1 MASPPCAVSCG
12 CWGPISLWNFCRTSG
27 TWTSCVGR
35 EERMRTLPT
44 GQRAGPDR
52 RGHSPAAGRARGV
65 ARTAGPVCHV
75 CITRHWFF
83 CRGLALQ
90 PFILCFAVGPNG
102 FEKFCY
108 SPVTPEAN
116 VRIDF
121 TCTGLH
127 HLSRAGAVRA
137 KAKWKAIHTKL
148 LRQPLLSAGRGGGGC
163 GRAQS
168 PAPREQRSSCTR
180 RPAAR
185 NRTIPEQRVLPR
197 YHTGWQEVP
206 LDKNKSINT
215 TLHKACLWKKPQL
228 FPVWDKHWK

>member
-1 MASPPCAVSCG
+1 MWLFRAHFSVKLLSHK
-12 CWGPISLWNFCRTSG
+12 WHVNFLREGERKRGKYDAPSTTSG
-27 TWTSCVGR
+27 PRQEHVLTPKCG
-35 EERMRTLPT
+35 ERTDS
-44 GQRAGPDR
+44 GK
-52 RGHSPAAGRARGV
+52 
-65 ARTAGPVCHV
+65 RTAGLVCHV

-148 LRQPLLSAGRGGGGC
+148 LRQALLSA
-163 GRAQS
+163 
-168 PAPREQRSSCTR
+168 R
-180 RPAAR
+180 RRRLGLPAAAGAR
-185 NRTIPEQRVLPR
+185 ALPGDAVLPPCVRPPRAVGLPGMEENAQVPPEQGVLLC
-197 YHTGWQEVP
+197 Y
-206 LDKNKSINT
+206 
-215 TLHKACLWKKPQL
+215 LW
-228 FPVWDKHWK
+228 

>member
-1 MASPPCAVSCG
+1 MWLFRAHFSVKLLSHKWHVNFLHEGERKRCKYYPHGTEGPRQKRVLTLKCG
-12 CWGPISLWNFCRTSG
+12 ECTDFVR
-27 TWTSCVGR
+27 
-35 EERMRTLPT
+35 
-44 GQRAGPDR
+44 
-52 RGHSPAAGRARGV
+52 
-65 ARTAGPVCHV
+65 RTAGLVCHV

-127 HLSRAGAVRA
+127 HLSRAWAVRA

-148 LRQPLLSAGRGGGGC
+148 LRQPLLSARRRRLGLPAAVRAGAPPGVTVLRPGTWLPRTAVPPGRGGGG
-163 GRAQS
+163 R
-168 PAPREQRSSCTR
+168 
-180 RPAAR
+180 
-185 NRTIPEQRVLPR
+185 
-197 YHTGWQEVP
+197 
-206 LDKNKSINT
+206 
-215 TLHKACLWKKPQL
+215 KKPQGS
-228 FPVWDKHWK
+228 FPSEASLCATIKIH

>member
-1 MASPPCAVSCG
+1 MWLFRAHFSVKLLSHKWHVNFLHEGERKRCKYCPHGTPEGPRQKRVLTLKCGKCTDFVS
-12 CWGPISLWNFCRTSG
+12 
-27 TWTSCVGR
+27 
-35 EERMRTLPT
+35 
-44 GQRAGPDR
+44 
-52 RGHSPAAGRARGV
+52 
-65 ARTAGPVCHV
+65 RTAGLVCHV

-127 HLSRAGAVRA
+127 HLSRAWAVRA

-148 LRQPLLSAGRGGGGC
+148 LRQALLSARQRRLVLRAAVRAGLCLEQHCSRNAPGGPALPCSRGEKKNAEEC
-163 GRAQS
+163 PERVS
-168 PAPREQRSSCTR
+168 FCVTV
-180 RPAAR
+180 
-185 NRTIPEQRVLPR
+185 RT
-197 YHTGWQEVP
+197 HK
-206 LDKNKSINT
+206 KN
-215 TLHKACLWKKPQL
+215 HFLW
-228 FPVWDKHWK
+228 

>member
-1 MASPPCAVSCG
+1 MKKRENGVNSARTGTPRARPKRALTLKCG
-12 CWGPISLWNFCRTSG
+12 RCTDL
-27 TWTSCVGR
+27 
-35 EERMRTLPT
+35 
-44 GQRAGPDR
+44 AR
-52 RGHSPAAGRARGV
+52 RAAGL
-65 ARTAGPVCHV
+65 VCHV

-137 KAKWKAIHTKL
+137 KAKWKVSIL
-148 LRQPLLSAGRGGGGC
+148 NYSD
-163 GRAQS
+163 S
-168 PAPREQRSSCTR
+168 PCSLPGR
-180 RPAAR
+180 RPRLQAAAR
-185 NRTIPEQRVLPR
+185 APATHPAAQ
-197 YHTGWQEVP
+197 GGQENSPGVP
-206 LDKNKSINT
+206 SRE
-215 TLHKACLWKKPQL
+215 
-228 FPVWDKHWK
+228 

>member
-1 MASPPCAVSCG
+1 M
-12 CWGPISLWNFCRTSG
+12 
-27 TWTSCVGR
+27 
-35 EERMRTLPT
+35 EEREKDVHVIHRVAPRFQTE
-44 GQRAGPDR
+44 AGSGPAGWWVQDAGR
-52 RGHSPAAGRARGV
+52 RAAGL
-65 ARTAGPVCHV
+65 VCHV

-148 LRQPLLSAGRGGGGC
+148 LRQALLPARRRWLVPLAAVRALPRTPATPPVCPREEHSRGGSWTGIPSLLPC
-163 GRAQS
+163 GS
-168 PAPREQRSSCTR
+168 TECS
-180 RPAAR
+180 
-185 NRTIPEQRVLPR
+185 
-197 YHTGWQEVP
+197 
-206 LDKNKSINT
+206 
-215 TLHKACLWKKPQL
+215 LW
-228 FPVWDKHWK
+228 

>member
-1 MASPPCAVSCG
+1 MSPIVVFHGWCCEKRIMACRPRALIWLFSRVQLHMIVQ
-12 CWGPISLWNFCRTSG
+12 GPVLCKTSV
-27 TWTSCVGR
+27 TQVACKFPEVKKKRDRGR
-35 EERMRTLPT
+35 EIKKNKTRCFYEHPKTDKRSMFLTWSVVNAQTFMKRIADL
-44 GQRAGPDR
+44 
-52 RGHSPAAGRARGV
+52 
-65 ARTAGPVCHV
+65 VCHV

-83 CRGLALQ
+83 CRDLALQ

-148 LRQPLLSAGRGGGGC
+148 LRQSHRSVPRGRYC
-163 GRAQS
+163 S
-168 PAPREQRSSCTR
+168 E
-180 RPAAR
+180 
-185 NRTIPEQRVLPR
+185 
-197 YHTGWQEVP
+197 EV
-206 LDKNKSINT
+206 KY
-215 TLHKACLWKKPQL
+215 CL
-228 FPVWDKHWK
+228 